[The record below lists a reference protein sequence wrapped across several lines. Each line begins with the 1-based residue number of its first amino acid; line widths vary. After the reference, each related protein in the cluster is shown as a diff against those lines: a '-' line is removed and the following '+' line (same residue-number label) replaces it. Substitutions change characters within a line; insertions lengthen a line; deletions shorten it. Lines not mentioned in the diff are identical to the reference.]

1 MPIPLKIKPNKLND
15 YLEVMSKAV
24 FQAGLSWAS
33 IEKRWPA
40 FVDAFAEF
48 DPKKI
53 AKYSNEKIEDLLED
67 KALLLNE
74 KKIKATISNAK
85 TLLLLDKEHIGF
97 KNYLHSFDSYDHCAI
112 DLKKRFSYL
121 GDLNVYYFL
130 FRIGEPVPPFEKWIT
145 TIKGNHPRMKEMV
158 EAVNKKSSSE
168 FGDAINKRLS

>member
-1 MPIPLKIKPNKLND
+1 MAIPLKIKPHNLND

-24 FQAGLSWAS
+24 FQAGLSWAA

-40 FVDAFAEF
+40 FVEAFAEF

-53 AKYSNEKIEDLLED
+53 AKFSNEKIKDLLQD
-67 KALLLNE
+67 KSLLVNE
-74 KKIKATISNAK
+74 KKIQATISNAK
-85 TLLLLDKEHIGF
+85 TLLLLDKEFVGF
-97 KNYLHSFDSYDHCAI
+97 KNYLHSFDSYEHCAK

-130 FRIGEPVPPFEKWIT
+130 FRIDEPVPPFEKWIK

-158 EAVNKKSSSE
+158 EALNKKYGNE
-168 FGDAINKRLS
+168 FGDAINKRQH